1 MNPVT
6 LAELAAALIAVF
18 EGCRL
23 TSYQDSGGVWTIGI
37 GHTKGVAAGQ
47 AITTEQAQEFFA
59 EDQSPLLALVAGRP
73 ILEAAALVSF
83 GFNVGQG
90 ALERVLAGQD
100 TIGNPKHATDR
111 HGNLLPGLA
120 ARRRLEE
127 TMILLSDDQRN
138 VIAS

>member
-6 LAELAAALIAVF
+6 LAEFAAALIAVF

-23 TSYQDSGGVWTIGI
+23 VAYQDSGGVLTIGI
-37 GHTKGVAAGQ
+37 GHTKDVTAGQ
-47 AITTEQAQEFFA
+47 VITDAQAQAFFA
-59 EDQSPLLALVAGRP
+59 EDQAPLLALVAGRP

-83 GFNVGQG
+83 GFNCGMG

-100 TIGNPKHATDR
+100 TIGNPKHGTDR
-111 HGNLLPGLA
+111 KGNLLPGLV

-127 TMILLSDDQRN
+127 TMILLSDDQK
-138 VIAS
+138 VLPAS